1 MEISI
6 DINDY
11 LNEKSVTATIQG
23 YIDQLHQA
31 GGGRLMF
38 ASGVYP
44 TSSLM
49 LKSNV
54 ELHLQ
59 PGAVLR
65 FSDDP
70 KEYPVVVSRWE
81 GVKREVYASCIY
93 ADGAENIAI
102 TGFGTI
108 DGQGQKWWDVF
119 HNHPEQLE
127 YPRPKLISFDSC
139 QQITLRDVS
148 LVNSPSWTV
157 NPILCQDITVD
168 NIKIKNPAD
177 SPNTDGIDPESCKN
191 VRISNCLIDV
201 GDDCIAI
208 KSGTEETKERVSCEN
223 ITISNCQMLHGHGGV
238 VLGSEMSGDIRN
250 VTISNCIFQ
259 DTDRGIRLKSRRGRG
274 GVIEDIRVNNLIM
287 DNVICPFTLNLYYFC
302 GPKGKEKYVWDK
314 NPYPISEETPQFR
327 RIHFANISAR
337 NVHAAAGFIYGLSEQ
352 FISDISF
359 HEVAISMAKEPIPG
373 KPAMMTGM
381 EEMTSQGFYIGCAKN
396 VHFDRLEL
404 VDVEHAFHIENSQ
417 GIEVDRSQENGKPL
431 VLHGDFS

>member
-1 MEISI
+1 M
-6 DINDY
+6 
-11 LNEKSVTATIQG
+11 
-23 YIDQLHQA
+23 
-31 GGGRLMF
+31 
-38 ASGVYP
+38 
-44 TSSLM
+44 
-49 LKSNV
+49 
-54 ELHLQ
+54 
-59 PGAVLR
+59 
-65 FSDDP
+65 
-70 KEYPVVVSRWE
+70 VVSRWE
-81 GVKREVYASCIY
+81 GVKQEVYASCIY

-119 HNHPEQLE
+119 RNHPEQLE

-287 DNVICPFTLNLYYFC
+287 DNVICPFTLNLYYFVV
-302 GPKGKEKYVWDK
+302 PKEKK
-314 NPYPISEETPQFR
+314 SMFGIKILTQSLRRLLSLGEFILSISPR
-327 RIHFANISAR
+327 
-337 NVHAAAGFIYGLSEQ
+337 
-352 FISDISF
+352 
-359 HEVAISMAKEPIPG
+359 
-373 KPAMMTGM
+373 
-381 EEMTSQGFYIGCAKN
+381 EMFM
-396 VHFDRLEL
+396 LL
-404 VDVEHAFHIENSQ
+404 
-417 GIEVDRSQENGKPL
+417 L
-431 VLHGDFS
+431 VLFMVYLNNSFQISRFMK

>member
-1 MEISI
+1 M
-6 DINDY
+6 
-11 LNEKSVTATIQG
+11 
-23 YIDQLHQA
+23 
-31 GGGRLMF
+31 
-38 ASGVYP
+38 
-44 TSSLM
+44 
-49 LKSNV
+49 
-54 ELHLQ
+54 
-59 PGAVLR
+59 
-65 FSDDP
+65 
-70 KEYPVVVSRWE
+70 VVSRWE

-119 HNHPEQLE
+119 RNHPEQLE

-327 RIHFANISAR
+327 RIHFVNISAR

-396 VHFDRLEL
+396 IHFDRLEL

>member
-11 LNEKSVTATIQG
+11 LNEKSVTATIQK

-31 GGGRLMF
+31 GGGRLTF

-44 TSSLM
+44 TGSLM

-102 TGFGTI
+102 TGFGTL
-108 DGQGQKWWDVF
+108 DGQGQKWWDIF
-119 HNHPEQLE
+119 RNHPEQLE

-139 QQITLRDVS
+139 QQITLRDVC

-274 GVIEDIRVNNLIM
+274 GIIEDIRANNLIM

-396 VHFDRLEL
+396 IHFDRLEL
-404 VDVEHAFHIENSQ
+404 VDVENAFHIENSQ
-417 GIEVDRSQENGKPL
+417 EIEVERSKENGKPL
-431 VLHGDFS
+431 VLHGGFS

>member
-1 MEISI
+1 
-6 DINDY
+6 
-11 LNEKSVTATIQG
+11 
-23 YIDQLHQA
+23 
-31 GGGRLMF
+31 MF
-38 ASGVYP
+38 CLGVYP
-44 TSSLM
+44 TGSLM

-81 GVKREVYASCIY
+81 GGE
-93 ADGAENIAI
+93 
-102 TGFGTI
+102 TGSLCFLYLCRRCRKYCNHRFCTI

-119 HNHPEQLE
+119 RNHPEQLE

-208 KSGTEETKERVSCEN
+208 KSGTEETKR
-223 ITISNCQMLHGHGGV
+223 TRFL
-238 VLGSEMSGDIRN
+238 
-250 VTISNCIFQ
+250 
-259 DTDRGIRLKSRRGRG
+259 
-274 GVIEDIRVNNLIM
+274 
-287 DNVICPFTLNLYYFC
+287 
-302 GPKGKEKYVWDK
+302 
-314 NPYPISEETPQFR
+314 
-327 RIHFANISAR
+327 
-337 NVHAAAGFIYGLSEQ
+337 
-352 FISDISF
+352 
-359 HEVAISMAKEPIPG
+359 
-373 KPAMMTGM
+373 
-381 EEMTSQGFYIGCAKN
+381 
-396 VHFDRLEL
+396 
-404 VDVEHAFHIENSQ
+404 
-417 GIEVDRSQENGKPL
+417 
-431 VLHGDFS
+431 

>member
-1 MEISI
+1 
-6 DINDY
+6 
-11 LNEKSVTATIQG
+11 
-23 YIDQLHQA
+23 
-31 GGGRLMF
+31 
-38 ASGVYP
+38 
-44 TSSLM
+44 
-49 LKSNV
+49 
-54 ELHLQ
+54 
-59 PGAVLR
+59 
-65 FSDDP
+65 
-70 KEYPVVVSRWE
+70 
-81 GVKREVYASCIY
+81 
-93 ADGAENIAI
+93 
-102 TGFGTI
+102 
-108 DGQGQKWWDVF
+108 
-119 HNHPEQLE
+119 
-127 YPRPKLISFDSC
+127 
-139 QQITLRDVS
+139 
-148 LVNSPSWTV
+148 
-157 NPILCQDITVD
+157 
-168 NIKIKNPAD
+168 
-177 SPNTDGIDPESCKN
+177 
-191 VRISNCLIDV
+191 
-201 GDDCIAI
+201 
-208 KSGTEETKERVSCEN
+208 
-223 ITISNCQMLHGHGGV
+223 
-238 VLGSEMSGDIRN
+238 MSGDIRN

-327 RIHFANISAR
+327 RIHFVNISAR

-396 VHFDRLEL
+396 IHFDRLEL